1 LIVNRKIIF
10 SFDIGEKDLNPEER
24 TGAGLR
30 VKLKRLVHWERKRM
44 ADKIRHPLFELI
56 EAN

>member
-30 VKLKRLVHWERKRM
+30 VKLKRLVHWERKRV
-44 ADKIRHPLFELI
+44 ADRIRHPLFE
-56 EAN
+56 